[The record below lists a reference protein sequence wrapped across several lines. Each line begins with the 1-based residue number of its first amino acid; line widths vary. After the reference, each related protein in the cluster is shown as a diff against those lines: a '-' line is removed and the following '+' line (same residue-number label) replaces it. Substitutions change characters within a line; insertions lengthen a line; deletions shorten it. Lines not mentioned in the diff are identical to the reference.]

1 MPDQMEPLIPIL
13 SAVVLGLGGWKLAER
28 IRLPAPA
35 LIGSMLLIA
44 LAGILGMPGPG
55 LPGWYRIAIQSVVGG
70 FIGRRIDRSSI
81 ESIRRMLPV
90 VVMTTSWYMAG
101 TAFLGWVVS
110 RWARIDLG
118 TAILATVPG
127 GVAEMTAL
135 AISSKV
141 DVAFVAS
148 MQTMRVLAANILVP
162 LVARTDPGSQARV
175 NQINN
180 PHTGQAGGT
189 DGKTIDSSRVMAN
202 HHWSL
207 GLLAALAGGFLLTY
221 AAVPA
226 GGILGSML
234 TIALMQFAGFRIR
247 PVPKVVLTFAY
258 ISLGISVGSA
268 FDTDTLVQLQASA
281 GILFLTTA
289 ATLAS
294 SFALAVVVRKTMNL
308 DHRTA
313 LLACSPGG
321 LSLMAVVAEEV
332 GADPATVS
340 FLHLTRIVWIILAM
354 PILLRLLT

>member
-1 MPDQMEPLIPIL
+1 MPIL
-13 SAVVLGLGGWKLAER
+13 VAIVLGFGGWKLAKR
-28 IRLPAPA
+28 THLPAPA
-35 LIGSMLLIA
+35 LIGPMLLIA

-70 FIGRRIDRSSI
+70 FIGRRIDRTSV

-90 VVMTTSWYMAG
+90 VLMTTSWYMAG

-162 LVARTDPGSQARV
+162 LFARTGSGRQVRV
-175 NQINN
+175 SQKDNSGHEHPAKPDRNLIESMKAVS
-180 PHTGQAGGT
+180 GL
-189 DGKTIDSSRVMAN
+189 
-202 HHWSL
+202 HWSL

-234 TIALMQFAGFRIR
+234 TIALMQFAGLRVR
-247 PVPKVVLTFAY
+247 PVPRSVLTFAY

-268 FDTDTLVQLQASA
+268 FDTSTLAQLQASA
-281 GILFLTTA
+281 GILLLTTA

-294 SFALAVVVRKTMNL
+294 SFVLAVVVRRTMNL
-308 DHRTA
+308 DQRTA

-321 LSLMAVVAEEV
+321 LSLMAVVAEEI
-332 GADPATVS
+332 GADSATVS
-340 FLHLTRIVWIILAM
+340 FLHLVRIVWIILTM

>member
-1 MPDQMEPLIPIL
+1 MLPHISSVMPIL
-13 SAVVLGLGGWKLAER
+13 SAIVLGLGGWKLAER
-28 IRLPAPA
+28 TRLPAPA
-35 LIGSMLLIA
+35 LIGPMLLIA

-55 LPGWYRIAIQSVVGG
+55 LPGWYRIVIQSVVGG
-70 FIGRRIDRSSI
+70 FIGRRIDRSSV

-101 TAFLGWVVS
+101 TAVLGWVVS

-148 MQTMRVLAANILVP
+148 MQTMRVLAANILMP
-162 LVARTDPGSQARV
+162 LVARTGSGSRARMNQENEPDHEQPG
-175 NQINN
+175 N
-180 PHTGQAGGT
+180 PGGEAMISTKTMAG
-189 DGKTIDSSRVMAN
+189 

-207 GLLAALAGGFLLTY
+207 GLLAALSGGFLLTF

-234 TIALMQFAGFRIR
+234 TIALIQFAGFRIS
-247 PVPKVVLTFAY
+247 PVPKSVLTFAY
-258 ISLGISVGSA
+258 ISLGISVGAA
-268 FDTDTLVQLQASA
+268 FDTSTLVQLQASA
-281 GILFLTTA
+281 GILVLTTA

-294 SFALAVVVRKTMNL
+294 SIVLAGVVRKTMNL
-308 DHRTA
+308 DKRTA

-321 LSLMAVVAEEV
+321 LSLMAVVAEEI
-332 GADPATVS
+332 GADSATVS
-340 FLHLTRIVWIILAM
+340 FLHLVRIVWIILAM
-354 PILLRLLT
+354 PLLLRLLT